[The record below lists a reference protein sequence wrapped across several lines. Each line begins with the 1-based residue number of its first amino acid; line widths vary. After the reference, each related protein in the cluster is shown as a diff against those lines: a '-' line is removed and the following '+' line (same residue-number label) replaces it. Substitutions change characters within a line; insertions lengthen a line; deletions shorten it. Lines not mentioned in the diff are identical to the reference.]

1 MEATPLNNGLSGCGL
16 SLTARGHRERSSK
29 TRLTRELVDK
39 ETELG
44 LVQDCRPLSKVEI
57 QAEIAQLQ
65 KKSGRGCP
73 LLEVILP

>member
-16 SLTARGHRERSSK
+16 WLTARGQDAKRA
-29 TRLTRELVDK
+29 LVDK

-44 LVQDCRPLSKVEI
+44 LVQDCTPLSKVEI

-65 KKSGRGCP
+65 KIWAWLSAFRGDF
-73 LLEVILP
+73 V